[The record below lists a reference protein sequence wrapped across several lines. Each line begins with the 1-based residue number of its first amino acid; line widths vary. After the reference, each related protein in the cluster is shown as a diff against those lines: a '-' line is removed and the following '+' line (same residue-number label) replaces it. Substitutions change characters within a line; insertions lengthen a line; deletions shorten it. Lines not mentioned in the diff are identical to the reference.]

1 MSKVR
6 ELHRKAMSLLDEAN
20 VARMR
25 GDSEQSRALWRLAFE
40 TEREAA
46 ELLTDGREKEPT
58 RSILF
63 RSAATLALDCG
74 EYSEAE
80 RLSSVGLAGNPPE
93 AIAQELRAVQT
104 QAHAQVNAAPIPTS
118 VSV

>member
-1 MSKVR
+1 MSQVR
-6 ELHRKAMSLLDEAN
+6 ERHRKAMSLLDEAN

-25 GDSEQSRALWRLAFE
+25 GDSKQSRALGRQAFE

-46 ELLTDGREKEPT
+46 ELLTETHEHEPT

-74 EYSEAE
+74 EYREAE
-80 RLSSVGLAGNPPE
+80 RLATLGLMGNPPE
-93 AIAQELRAVQT
+93 AIALELRIVQT
-104 QAHAQVNAAPIPTS
+104 EAKTHDNASPAPTPLS
-118 VSV
+118 V